1 MVEKCVV
8 FGCSNSRN
16 KEKGISMQ
24 KIASDNDPR
33 PEVHRRM
40 EWCPF
45 LTSQLKKCQI
55 SDASHWL
62 VPNEPTRQ
70 KFVQRGL

>member
-1 MVEKCVV
+1 ML
-8 FGCSNSRN
+8 R
-16 KEKGISMQ
+16 
-24 KIASDNDPR
+24 AL
-33 PEVHRRM
+33 

-45 LTSQLKKCQI
+45 LTSELKKCQI

-70 KFVQRGL
+70 KFVQISVDFSTCEKKDSILIFLKIFFKNEFLKDMEIY